1 MVHDFR
7 DFQLIIVGSGFF
19 GSTIAEHFTR
29 EIKGRVLVIEKRHHI
44 GGNSYTEMDAE
55 TNIDI
60 HKYGSHIFHTNNLK
74 IWNYVNTFSQFNNY
88 RHHVY
93 TIHEGKAFSFP
104 INLSTLSQIYGK
116 NFSPTEAKLFMN
128 KQIIESGIN
137 SDKDNFESKGK
148 SLVGEK
154 LYNAFIE
161 GYTFKQWGIDPKDL
175 PSSIISRIPV
185 RFDFNTRYFDDT
197 YEGIPIGGYTLLIK
211 KMLDNELTEVLL
223 GVDYFDI
230 REKIPSH
237 IPVVYTGP
245 IDKYFDYQA
254 GRLNWRTLDFEIS
267 ILEVGDFQGN
277 SVINYADKEIP
288 YTRIHEFKHL
298 HPEKQEKINKTVIMK
313 EYSRMSTEDDE
324 PYYPVN
330 SPNDALILEKYRKLM
345 NTERNI
351 IFGGRLGT
359 YKYLDMHMAIGS
371 AISVYENQVKPLYG

>member
-330 SPNDALILEKYRKLM
+330 SPNDALILGKYRKLM

-351 IFGGRLGT
+351 ITWICIWRL
-359 YKYLDMHMAIGS
+359 
-371 AISVYENQVKPLYG
+371 VVR